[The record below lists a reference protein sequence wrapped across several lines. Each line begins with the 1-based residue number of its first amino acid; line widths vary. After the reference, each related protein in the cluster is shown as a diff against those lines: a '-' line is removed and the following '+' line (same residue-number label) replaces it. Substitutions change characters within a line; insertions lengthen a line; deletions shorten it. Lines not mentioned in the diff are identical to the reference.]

1 MSDKSLRIMIV
12 DDEAPARRRLRDVLS
27 DNSAAL
33 ALSVVGE
40 ASNGKE
46 AIALLETCKPHVLL
60 LDIRMPIMD
69 GIETAEHLLKLE
81 PPPAVIFT
89 TAFDDYAVQAFE
101 VNAIDYLLKPIRP
114 ERLIAALQKARALTA
129 SRMDA
134 LKSVAGKARTHI
146 SIGDRGRILLVPLT
160 DVVFLKAELKYV
172 TVRTLAKEYLLEE
185 SLVKLEQ
192 EFAEGFVRIHRNCL
206 LARAYIEGFERVEHD
221 SDEGEGAGSGWVA
234 RIRGM
239 TERLPVSRR
248 QQHIIKEFKR

>member
-1 MSDKSLRIMIV
+1 MSDIPLRILIV

-27 DNSAAL
+27 DASAAL
-33 ALSVVGE
+33 PVTVVGE
-40 ASNGKE
+40 AANGKE
-46 AIALLETCKPHVLL
+46 AIAQVEISKPDVLL

-81 PPPAVIFT
+81 PAPAVIFT
-89 TAFDDYAVQAFE
+89 TAFDDYAIQAFE
-101 VNAIDYLLKPIRP
+101 VNAIGYLLKPIRP

-129 SRMDA
+129 TRMEA
-134 LKSVAGKARTHI
+134 IKRAVGKARTHI
-146 SIGDRGRILLVPLT
+146 SIGDRGRILLVPLA

-192 EFAEGFVRIHRNCL
+192 EFSDCFVRIHRNCL
-206 LARAYIEGFERVEHD
+206 LARDYIEGFERVAHEAE
-221 SDEGEGAGSGWVA
+221 EGEGASSGWVA

-248 QQHIIKEFKR
+248 QQHLIKEFKR